1 MYWTLSAIIVEG
13 PSKAVF
19 ILYLTW
25 RSKVSRNVSHSSGM
39 ASWEGAPS
47 PGDLLDAR
55 LWTAFWPR
63 GPLQRRPRSASRD
76 STCDIMGEEIE
87 RARVQLAFSL
97 VGPRFRAIVEL
108 LAWLFREG
116 AMRRAIS
123 SLLCFGLLLGMTG
136 ASREARGAHHR

>member
-1 MYWTLSAIIVEG
+1 MV
-13 PSKAVF
+13 
-19 ILYLTW
+19 
-25 RSKVSRNVSHSSGM
+25 
-39 ASWEGAPS
+39 
-47 PGDLLDAR
+47 
-55 LWTAFWPR
+55 
-63 GPLQRRPRSASRD
+63 
-76 STCDIMGEEIE
+76 EEIE

-123 SLLCFGLLLGMTG
+123 LLLCFGLLLGMTG